1 VRSVLITGASSGIG
15 RVTAERLSAAGW
27 RVVAGARRDEDLRS
41 LDALPGVEALRLDVT
56 DESQVAAAAEAVG
69 ESLDGLVNNAGIAVA
84 GPVEALPLEIWRR
97 QFEVN
102 VIGQV
107 AVTQAVLPALLRA
120 RGRIVNMS
128 SISGRSAT
136 PLLGPYAAS
145 KFALEA
151 VNDAL
156 RRELRA
162 DGIEVIAI
170 QPGGFA
176 TPIWRKSLAEADALL
191 GELGADQQR
200 RYGGLIAAVR
210 KQAERAATSGGDP
223 VAVAAAVETALT
235 ATRPRTRY
243 VLGREA
249 RILAGLARVLPDR
262 ALDALVAR
270 ALR

>member
-56 DESQVAAAAEAVG
+56 DESQVAAAAEAAG

-128 SISGRSAT
+128 SISGRSAA
-136 PLLGPYAAS
+136 PLLGPPRRRSSRSRRSTTRCAAS
-145 KFALEA
+145 CA
-151 VNDAL
+151 
-156 RRELRA
+156 
-162 DGIEVIAI
+162 
-170 QPGGFA
+170 
-176 TPIWRKSLAEADALL
+176 
-191 GELGADQQR
+191 
-200 RYGGLIAAVR
+200 
-210 KQAERAATSGGDP
+210 
-223 VAVAAAVETALT
+223 
-235 ATRPRTRY
+235 RTGSR
-243 VLGREA
+243 
-249 RILAGLARVLPDR
+249 
-262 ALDALVAR
+262 
-270 ALR
+270 